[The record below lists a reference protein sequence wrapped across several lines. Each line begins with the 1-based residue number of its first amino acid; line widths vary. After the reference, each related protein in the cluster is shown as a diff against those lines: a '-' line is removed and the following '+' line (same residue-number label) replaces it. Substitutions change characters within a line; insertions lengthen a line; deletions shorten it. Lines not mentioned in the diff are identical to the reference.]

1 MAKNIRVK
9 NKKEKYETIC
19 IVLLFAQVM
28 LIASCIAI
36 MIYETMFST
45 FSIEGLAAS
54 IMRMK
59 IVGAIVILYG
69 VLKIIYHAIQI
80 QCLCYEDDSCDENK
94 ECEYEEKIR

>member
-1 MAKNIRVK
+1 MAKNIMVK

-19 IVLLFAQVM
+19 IVLLFVRVLA
-28 LIASCIAI
+28 IAACIAI

-45 FSIEGLAAS
+45 FSIEGLAES

-59 IVGAIVILYG
+59 IVGAITILYG
-69 VLKIIYHAIQI
+69 VLSIIYHAIQI

-94 ECEYEEKIR
+94 ECEPDD